1 MAFILVRS
9 KGLTW
14 YELSG
19 YLYGLVV
26 PAVITL
32 FRNMRLTNVGITVRM
47 LKIIL
52 VLSTFVMILF
62 NKKNNLV
69 HSDIISWAIFAAVF
83 ICVYYDVY
91 RDRKSR

>member
-1 MAFILVRS
+1 MAFILVTS
-9 KGLTW
+9 KGITW

-26 PAVITL
+26 PAVISL
-32 FRNMRLTNVGITVRM
+32 FKNTRLTHGGITVRM
-47 LKIIL
+47 LKIL
-52 VLSTFVMILF
+52 LFLSTFVMIIF

-83 ICVYYDVY
+83 ISVYYDIY
-91 RDRKSR
+91 KDRKSR